1 MEQDGLD
8 FFSSPREAAE
18 ARMRS
23 LASKASVRRA
33 RAKAE
38 LEFRSQEVGANWR
51 TWKERLNETSGFS
64 PSLVESHVP
73 PHWRAGVRYAQA
85 IISAHGA
92 AALQDIQLPPS
103 KFEAF
108 VRECAFVVA
117 ARTYS
122 AKLQPYDSLPLR
134 KVDYAVASFHQL
146 VRAAVAAEAA
156 RLGLEAWRRYN
167 ERLEN
172 EAASESLE
180 GATSP
185 ANGASVA
192 GTEFAADASA
202 GPDHE
207 VMGLD
212 REARLQAFL
221 AANSA
226 SIAAVSDT
234 ALVHKPDMQRWR
246 HGDLSGD
253 SVMSQRIENVLAG
266 KTPLKTDAEKRVPA
280 A

>member
-23 LASKASVRRA
+23 LASKASVRKA

-38 LEFRSQEVGANWR
+38 LEFRSQEVEANWR
-51 TWKERLNETSGFS
+51 NWKERLNEASGFS

-92 AALQDIQLPPS
+92 AALNEIQLPS
-103 KFEAF
+103 KFETF
-108 VRECAFVVA
+108 VRECACVVA

-134 KVDYAVASFHQL
+134 KVDFAVASFHQL
-146 VRAAVAAEAA
+146 VRAAVAAETA

-172 EAASESLE
+172 EAASECL
-180 GATSP
+180 GGVTSP

-192 GTEFAADASA
+192 GTEFAADESA
-202 GPDHE
+202 VPDHE